1 MEMEGTAAAYSSCV
15 QRHRGERA
23 RHRRVDDLR
32 SQSPWAMAT
41 SNFDPHAARSFLI
54 VAHDLSHTTAPA
66 CGTGRGRLTGH
77 QAGSDEAT
85 RLLLVQGVAGLN
97 AAH

>member
-15 QRHRGERA
+15 RGIAESALATGASMIFGPNHPGRWRHR
-23 RHRRVDDLR
+23 
-32 SQSPWAMAT
+32 
-41 SNFDPHAARSFLI
+41 
-54 VAHDLSHTTAPA
+54 
-66 CGTGRGRLTGH
+66 
-77 QAGSDEAT
+77 AGSDEAT